1 MKFIEQSFEILTP
14 NYSRYEV
21 LKQIELAARTC
32 YKSEDRICEGSASML
47 VSKLVQLGHEAMLE
61 HGPSLSVRFITNRGV
76 THELVRHR
84 VASFAQE
91 STRYVKYS
99 EDMEFIV
106 PVWVPERD
114 REILIEGG
122 DSLLSYPTSA
132 FVRATYNSNLSYVE
146 LINAGWKA
154 QEAREVLPNAL
165 KTEIVVTANLREWKH
180 IFELRCAEAAH
191 PQIRDLMLPLLKYM
205 SSILPEIFESTLE
218 KVTE

>member
-14 NYSRYEV
+14 GFSREV
-21 LKQIELAARTC
+21 ALKQIELASRTC
-32 YKSEDRICEGSASML
+32 YKSESRICDGSDSKL

-84 VASFAQE
+84 IASFAQE
-91 STRYVKYS
+91 STRYVKYGD
-99 EDMEFIV
+99 DMEFIV
-106 PVWVPERD
+106 PVWIPERD
-114 REILIEGG
+114 KSILIDGEVG
-122 DSLLSYPTSA
+122 LLSYPTSA
-132 FVRATYNSNLSYVE
+132 FVSAIKNASKSYLE
-146 LINAGWKA
+146 LMKAGWKA

-180 IFELRCAEAAH
+180 IFELRCAKAAH
-191 PQIRDLMLPLLKYM
+191 PQIRDLMMPLLKHM

>member
-14 NYSRYEV
+14 NYSRDEV

-32 YKSEDRICEGSASML
+32 YKSEDRICEGSASKL

-91 STRYVKYS
+91 STRYVKYG

-114 REILIEGG
+114 KEILVEGG
-122 DSLLSYPTSA
+122 DTFLSYPTSA
-132 FVRATYNSNLSYVE
+132 FVRGVYNANLSYVE
-146 LINAGWKA
+146 LMNAGWKA

-180 IFELRCAEAAH
+180 IFELRCAKAAH
-191 PQIRDLMLPLLKYM
+191 PQIRDLMMPLLKHM
-205 SSILPEIFESTLE
+205 SSILPEIFESTFQ

>member
-14 NYSRYEV
+14 NYSREEV

-32 YKSEDRICEGSASML
+32 YKSEARICEGSASIL

-91 STRYVKYS
+91 STRYVKYG

-114 REILIEGG
+114 KEVLIEGG
-122 DSLLSYPTSA
+122 DTFLSYLTSA
-132 FVRATYNSNLSYVE
+132 FVRAMYNANLSYVE
-146 LINAGWKA
+146 LMNAGWKA

-165 KTEIVVTANLREWKH
+165 KTEIVLTANLREWKH
-180 IFELRCAEAAH
+180 IFELRCSKAAH
-191 PQIRDLMLPLLKYM
+191 PQIRALMLPLLKYM
-205 SSILPEIFESTLE
+205 SEILPEIFENTF
-218 KVTE
+218 TESIG